1 MKKKKK
7 KILVMGLKYQGGLQE
22 RSDLEPRYFFYTKI
36 FFSIP
41 WLHYLRKKKN
51 TSLFWDSFISIVSK
65 WLPVFPVDK
74 FRLKCRRREKS
85 FSRNPLK
92 FIMCLSNSN
101 WVLECKFCTQH
112 YHELNFVPLNSYV
125 EALEQSVTVFGDKV
139 FRGVIKVWICF

>member
-7 KILVMGLKYQGGLQE
+7 NLGYGIKVPGRVTGKVWS
-22 RSDLEPRYFFYTKI
+22 RTKVFFLHQN

-41 WLHYLRKKKN
+41 WLHYLRKKN

-92 FIMCLSNSN
+92 FIMCLRNSN

-125 EALEQSVTVFGDKV
+125 EALEQSVTVFGDKA